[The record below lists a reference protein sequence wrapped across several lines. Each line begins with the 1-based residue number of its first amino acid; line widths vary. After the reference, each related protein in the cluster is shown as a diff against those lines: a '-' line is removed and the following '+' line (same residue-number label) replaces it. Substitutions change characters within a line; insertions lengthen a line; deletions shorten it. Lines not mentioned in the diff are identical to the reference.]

1 MSSILISVYSWS
13 LNTWTR
19 LVLMSFQLLFLV
31 CGLLVWLNQRT
42 RSFMSNIKR
51 LSFTIG
57 KFSLQDLIHFPQK
70 RHYSLSL
77 FVLFCFVF
85 TDHSSWFRKK
95 FQKKTKKRN
104 TTFRKNCFATPYS
117 AGAGNK
123 IIQSYYYIAY
133 LRHEATAFGT
143 TKNVFE
149 TVNNNSVRF

>member
-19 LVLMSFQLLFLV
+19 LLLMSFQLLFLV
-31 CGLLVWLNQRT
+31 CGLLVWVNHRT

-51 LSFTIG
+51 LSFTRQ
-57 KFSLQDLIHFPQK
+57 FSLQDLIHFPK
-70 RHYSLSL
+70 KDITAYRY
-77 FVLFCFVF
+77 LFCFVF

-95 FQKKTKKRN
+95 IQKKTKKRN
-104 TTFRKNCFATPYS
+104 TLRHFVKIASQHS

>member
-31 CGLLVWLNQRT
+31 CGLLVWVNQRT

-57 KFSLQDLIHFPQK
+57 KFSLQDLIHFPK
-70 RHYSLSL
+70 KDITAYRY
-77 FVLFCFVF
+77 LFCFVLF
-85 TDHSSWFRKK
+85 LLTTPVGLEKK
-95 FQKKTKKRN
+95 FKKRPRN
-104 TTFRKNCFATPYS
+104 ETQHFVKIASQHS
-117 AGAGNK
+117 AGARNK